1 MVVCGGGAAGIEMAF
16 GFKKRWSD
24 LFKREIH
31 VSIISN
37 DATVLSGSDDSIRH
51 EITQKFKEKNVD
63 VYTNGKVK
71 DIREDCIRLE
81 DGRVIPCNV
90 AVWAT
95 GAEPQKVIGRSDLDV
110 LNGYF
115 RVNDYM

>member
-1 MVVCGGGAAGIEMAF
+1 MCGGGAAGIEMAF
-16 GFKKRWSD
+16 GFKRRWSD

-37 DATVLSGSDDSIRH
+37 DPVILNGSDESIRH
-51 EITQKFKEKNVD
+51 EINRKFKEKNID
-63 VYTNGKVK
+63 LYTNGKVSE
-71 DIREDCIRLE
+71 IREDCIILE

-95 GAEPQKVIGRSDLDV
+95 GAEP
-110 LNGYF
+110 
-115 RVNDYM
+115 